1 MEVRLMSFNSLRYMQ
16 IKDQLMRNISS
27 LKPHD
32 RLPSRTVLSETY
44 QAART
49 TIERAISELIG
60 EGLLYA
66 RDGSGTYVSEPM
78 KIRNNQDGREIKNWG
93 LLIPD
98 ILHYNY
104 PDIVRGAS
112 DVASE
117 NDINLIICNTDN
129 SYEKQTRYIHKL
141 IDSRVQGIMII
152 PAIDGAM
159 DFAPFYKLKEEEIPF
174 VFCHRMLEGIQAPKV
189 ISNNF
194 YAGYMATKHLI
205 AAGRSRIAFISRP
218 VYSASSERYQGY
230 VCALTEAGIP
240 IRKEWVV
247 FESSFESDGE
257 GYYSALRML
266 QQDERPDGIFCF
278 NDRIAKGTYEAA
290 AETGLTV
297 GTEIGIVGCDNT
309 NICETL
315 PTKLT
320 SVKFQT
326 FEMGIQAA
334 GLLLNGAS
342 SDNTILVLQPELI
355 IRESSLKFEPQEAAL

>member
-1 MEVRLMSFNSLRYMQ
+1 MNFNSLRYMQ
-16 IKDQLMRNISS
+16 IKDQLIRNISS

-44 QAART
+44 QVART

-66 RDGSGTYVSEPM
+66 RDGSGTYVSEP
-78 KIRNNQDGREIKNWG
+78 INGRNSHEGREIKNWG

-117 NDINLIICNTDN
+117 NDINLMICNTDN
-129 SYEKQTRYIHKL
+129 SYEKQTRHIQKL
-141 IDSRVQGIMII
+141 IDSRVHGVMIV
-152 PAIDGAM
+152 PAIDGIV
-159 DFAPFYKLKEEEIPF
+159 DFTPFYKLKEAGIPF
-174 VFCHRMLEGIQAPKV
+174 VLCHRMLEGIQAPRV

-194 YAGYMATKHLI
+194 LAGYMAAKHLI
-205 AAGRSRIAFISRP
+205 AAGRTRIAFISRP
-218 VYSASSERYQGY
+218 VYSASSDRYQGF
-230 VCALTEAGIP
+230 VSALTEAKIP
-240 IRKEWVV
+240 VRKEWVV
-247 FESSFESDGE
+247 FESAFESDGE
-257 GYYSALRML
+257 GYDSALRMM
-266 QQDERPDGIFCF
+266 QHDERPDGIFCF

-290 AETGLTV
+290 AEMGLTV
-297 GTEIGIVGCDNT
+297 GSDIGIVGCDNT
-309 NICETL
+309 NLCESL

-326 FEMGIQAA
+326 FETGIQAA
-334 GLLLNGAS
+334 RLLLKGAA
-342 SDNTILVLQPELI
+342 SDHTIVVLQPELI
-355 IRESSLKFEPQEAAL
+355 IRESSL

>member
-1 MEVRLMSFNSLRYMQ
+1 MEERLMSFNSLRYVQ
-16 IKDQLMRNISS
+16 IKDQLIRNISS

-49 TIERAISELIG
+49 TIERAVSELIG

-78 KIRNNQDGREIKNWG
+78 KGRNNHRKIKNWG

-98 ILHYNY
+98 ILQYNY

-112 DVASE
+112 DVACE

-129 SYEKQTRYIHKL
+129 SYEKQTRHIHKL
-141 IDSRVQGIMII
+141 IDSRVQGIMIV

-159 DFAPFYKLKEEEIPF
+159 DFTPFYKLKEEGIPF

-218 VYSASSERYQGY
+218 VYAASSERYQGY
-230 VCALTEAGIP
+230 VCALTEANIP
-240 IRKEWVV
+240 IRKELVV
-247 FESSFESDGE
+247 FELSFESDGE
-257 GYYSALRML
+257 GYYSALRMMQL
-266 QQDERPDGIFCF
+266 DERPDGIFCF

-290 AETGLTV
+290 TEMGLTV
-297 GTEIGIVGCDNT
+297 GTDIGIVGCDNT

-320 SVKFQT
+320 SVRFQT
-326 FEMGIQAA
+326 YQIGIHAA
-334 GLLLNGAS
+334 ELLLKGTA
-342 SDNTILVLQPELI
+342 DVNTLLVLMPELI
-355 IRESSLKFEPQEAAL
+355 IRESSIKVEPLEATP

>member
-1 MEVRLMSFNSLRYMQ
+1 MSINSLRYMQ
-16 IKDQLMRNISS
+16 IKDQLIRNISS
-27 LKPHD
+27 LNPHD
-32 RLPSRTVLSETY
+32 RLPSRTVLSETF

-66 RDGSGTYVSEPM
+66 RDGSGTYVSEPVVNG
-78 KIRNNQDGREIKNWG
+78 RNSHDGKEIKNWG

-129 SYEKQTRYIHKL
+129 SYEKQTRHIHKL
-141 IDSRVQGIMII
+141 IDSRVQGVMIV

-159 DFAPFYKLKEEEIPF
+159 DFTPFYKLKEAGIPF
-174 VFCHRMLEGIQAPKV
+174 VFCHRSLEGIQAPRV

-194 YAGYMATKHLI
+194 YAGFIATKHLL
-205 AAGRSRIAFISRP
+205 AAGRTRIAYISRP

-230 VCALTEAGIP
+230 VCALAEANIP
-240 IRKEWVV
+240 VRKEWVV
-247 FESSFESDGE
+247 FESAFESDGE
-257 GYYSALRML
+257 GFYSALRMM

-278 NDRIAKGTYEAA
+278 NDRIAKGTYDAA
-290 AETGLTV
+290 SEMGLTV
-297 GTEIGIVGCDNT
+297 GTDIGIIGCDNT
-309 NICETL
+309 NICENL

-334 GLLLNGAS
+334 GLLLNGAAC
-342 SDNTILVLQPELI
+342 DNTILVLQPELI
-355 IRESSLKFEPQEAAL
+355 IRESSLKLEPLEATP